1 MKKYIF
7 LLFNLIYFIC
17 FSTDVKNITRR
28 LSDKQIENIKSVEN
42 FFYYENG
49 SKLIQFKGNITI
61 EANKN
66 NIPVWTLDDYEFT
79 DKIINS
85 IDNKFILDNFNIS
98 INEKNLIF
106 SMKKI

>member
-7 LLFNLIYFIC
+7 LLFNLIYLIG
-17 FSTDVKNITRR
+17 FSTDEKNIIRR

-61 EANKN
+61 IGIAEINDV
-66 NIPVWTLDDYEFT
+66 IVF
-79 DKIINS
+79 KIS
-85 IDNKFILDNFNIS
+85 DFKRG
-98 INEKNLIF
+98 F
-106 SMKKI
+106 SKSSLGPLLSFKSAS